1 MRTAWRKVVR
11 DLWLNKGRTLLVVLS
26 IAAGVMAV
34 GMILASNTLMEQQM
48 TRAQVASRA
57 SSIWLFLDGL
67 VEETSLRGIERMPEV
82 EHADGRI
89 GGDTRWKLAP
99 GAEWQDADLFAIE
112 DYQQQ
117 HLDLLELRAGGW
129 PGTDTLAVEW
139 TQQSPYGL
147 PAVGEGLYLEVGNR
161 PRLFTVTG
169 VVRDPSQ
176 AAPPFSTQP
185 TFYITRDTMQQL
197 AGYRDFSQVR
207 LSIQDYSEGQAE
219 RVAGLVEDRLE
230 REGVT
235 VGFTWIQS
243 PERHW
248 AQDIMDGI
256 GLVLAVMAVAS
267 LGLSAILVINTINAI
282 VAQQVPQIGLMKTV
296 GGVRGQISLLYLSG
310 VAAYGLI
317 SLLVAVPL
325 GALTANAYASWI
337 LTIIN
342 VPVPA
347 PQLVPAILL
356 IQIGAGM
363 VVPLLAALWPILR
376 GVAVS
381 VREALS
387 PYGLGSGAYGTGRM
401 DRLLTRIRI
410 LPPMAILSLRNTF
423 RRMGRVA
430 LTEGVLITA
439 GAIFMMVVTTHYSF
453 TQAIQDIW
461 GGLGFDA
468 FVIFEAPRRIQE
480 VEPIIAAHP
489 NVDRVEMWI
498 WRSANASAPHG
509 GDPNEEVQLTVQGV
523 PRDGEMFAPT
533 LTAGRGLEPQDGHAL
548 LLNQKLARDLEVSVG
563 DQIELDLGEDG
574 SSTWTIV
581 GLIFDLINN
590 QSTAY
595 VHTDT
600 LNLELHQ
607 VGRASLARIRAVDG
621 SPAGQAA
628 LVADLRQRLEQLGI
642 RVAVAQTSFEDQE
655 AAEAQFSILT
665 TILMTMTVVMA
676 LVGSIGL
683 SGTLSINVI
692 ERRREIGVMRA
703 VGASSRD
710 VGLIFIGE
718 GLLLGMVSWLQAV
731 PLSILAGRPFVLA
744 IGDIIQFP
752 GRYQLALNGLWIWL
766 AIVLVL
772 SLGASWL
779 PARRATQISVNQS
792 LAYE

>member
-1 MRTAWRKVVR
+1 MNTAWRKVVR
-11 DLWLNKGRTLLVVLS
+11 DLWNNKGRSLLVVTS

-34 GMILASNTLMEQQM
+34 GMILASNTLMGQQM
-48 TRAQVASRA
+48 TRSQLASHA

-67 VEETSLRGIERMPEV
+67 VDEATLNGIERLPGV
-82 EHADGRI
+82 EYVEGRI
-89 GGDTRWKLAP
+89 GGGIRWKTSLEAD
-99 GAEWQDADLFAIE
+99 WQDANLFAIG
-112 DYQQQ
+112 DYERQQ
-117 HLDLLELRAGGW
+117 LDLLQLRTGTW
-129 PGTDTLAVEW
+129 PQTDTLDLEW
-139 TQQSPYGL
+139 TQQAPYGL
-147 PAVGEGLYLEVGNR
+147 PAVGGTLYLEVGER
-161 PRLFTVTG
+161 PRRYAVTG
-169 VVRDPSQ
+169 VLRDPSQ

-185 TFYITRDTMQQL
+185 TFYVTRDTIEGL
-197 AGYRDFSQVR
+197 VGYRDFSELRV
-207 LSIQDYSEGQAE
+207 SVDHYSETEAE

-230 REGVT
+230 KAGVG
-235 VGFTWIQS
+235 VGFRWLQA
-243 PERHW
+243 PNRHW

-256 GLVLAVMAVAS
+256 GLILAVMAAAS

-282 VAQQVPQIGLMKTV
+282 IAQQVPQIGIMKTV
-296 GGVRGQISLLYLSG
+296 GGVRRQISQLYLAG
-310 VAAYGLI
+310 VAVYGLI
-317 SLLVAVPL
+317 SLLVSVPL
-325 GALTANAYASWI
+325 GAAAANAYARWI
-337 LTIIN
+337 LSILN

-347 PQLVPAILL
+347 VQLVPATLL
-356 IQIGAGM
+356 VQIGAGM
-363 VVPLLAALWPILR
+363 VVPLLAALWPVLR

-387 PYGLGSGAYGTGRM
+387 PFGLGSGGYGAGRI
-401 DRLLTRIRI
+401 DRLLARVRF

-423 RRMGRVA
+423 RRMGRMA

-453 TQAIQDIW
+453 TQAIKDIW

-468 FVIFEAPRRIQE
+468 FLIFDTPQRIEE

-498 WRSANASAPHG
+498 WRSATADSSTG
-509 GDPNEEVQLTVQGV
+509 EQFQVTLQGV
-523 PRDGEMFAPT
+523 PRDGQMYSPT
-533 LTAGRGLEPQDGHAL
+533 LTEGRNLQPQDGHAL
-548 LLNQKLARDLEVSVG
+548 LLNQKLARDLGLTVG
-563 DQIELDLGEDG
+563 DEIELDLGEDG
-574 SSTWTIV
+574 TSTWTIV

-600 LNLELHQ
+600 LNLEMHQ
-607 VGRASLARIRAVDG
+607 VGRASLARIRGVDG
-621 SPAGQAA
+621 SPAAQTA
-628 LVADLRQRLEQLGI
+628 LVEDLRQRFEDLG
-642 RVAVAQTSFEDQE
+642 VGLAVAQTSFEDQE

-676 LVGSIGL
+676 AVGSIGL

-710 VGLIFIGE
+710 VGLVFMGE
-718 GLLLGMVSWLQAV
+718 GLLLGVVSWAQAV
-731 PLSILAGRPFVLA
+731 PLSMLAGRPFVLA

-752 GRYQLALNGLWIWL
+752 GRYQLAVSGFWVWL
-766 AIVLVL
+766 GIVLVL
-772 SLGASWL
+772 SLAASWL
-779 PARRATQISVNQS
+779 PARRATRISVNAS